1 MQLSKCS
8 ITGNLVGVAT
18 ATDFQSKSVVGIQL
32 DLGRRND
39 SGKFVIDTV
48 KILGGKQSDF
58 INYLD
63 EVVELQLEDVTISTY
78 TRANQAFLSIKA
90 QKATIL

>member
-1 MQLSKCS
+1 MQLTKCN
-8 ITGNLVGVAT
+8 ITGNLVGVAI

-39 SGKFVIDTV
+39 SGKFVIDTI

-58 INYLD
+58 TNFLD
-63 EVVELQLEDVTISTY
+63 EVVEIQLEDVTITSY
-78 TRANQAFLSIKA
+78 IRANQAFLSIKA
-90 QKATIL
+90 QKATVL

>member
-1 MQLSKCS
+1 MQITKCNLFG
-8 ITGNLVGVAT
+8 TLVGVAT
-18 ATDFQSKSVVGIQL
+18 ATDFQSKSVVGIQI

-39 SGKFVIDTV
+39 SGKFVIDTIKV
-48 KILGGKQSDF
+48 LGGKQSDF

-63 EVVELQLEDVTISTY
+63 EVVELQLEDVTIASY

-90 QKATIL
+90 QKATVL